1 MMEHDLAQ
9 GTAKIANEEAARFA
23 TEAAQHTANQEA
35 YLQAAKDT
43 GKVAGAHA
51 GVGVVAA
58 QRANQRRQRKQME
71 AAQNWERQQH
81 RAAEAMN
88 THERGVGGAS
98 TTTGLS
104 NLASPNPQVQGF

>member
-23 TEAAQHTANQEA
+23 TEAAQHTAHQEA

-43 GKVAGAHA
+43 GKVAGGHA
-51 GVGVVAA
+51 GVGVIAA
-58 QRANQRRQRKQME
+58 QKANQRRQRKQME
-71 AAQNWERQQH
+71 AAQNWERQQK
-81 RAAEAMN
+81 RAADAMN

-104 NLASPNPQVQGF
+104 NVASPNPQVQGF